1 MIKTTMP
8 NDIDTDISFEDVNEK
23 FRRISISGRLDILG
37 NDAISQKFTAM
48 AATAS
53 RRVVVDLSNVSY
65 LASIGIRSLITNAK
79 ALQSQGGKMV
89 IFVGNNA
96 VVTKVLET
104 TRIDALIPMFADAA
118 AANQAVM
125 V

>member
-1 MIKTTMP
+1 MHIK
-8 NDIDTDISFEDVNEK
+8 NDTDISFEDVNEN
-23 FRRISISGRLDILG
+23 FRRIYISGRLDILG
-37 NDAISQKFTAM
+37 NDAIAQKFSTLTA
-48 AATAS
+48 AAP

-79 ALQSQGGKMV
+79 ALKQRGGKMV
-89 IFVGNNA
+89 LFVGNNA

-118 AANQAVM
+118 AADQAVL
-125 V
+125 VSNEV

>member
-1 MIKTTMP
+1 MHIK
-8 NDIDTDISFEDVNEK
+8 NDTDISFEDVNEN

-37 NDAISQKFTAM
+37 NDAIAQKFTTL

-65 LASIGIRSLITNAK
+65 LASIGIRALITNAK
-79 ALQSQGGKMV
+79 ALKQRGGKMV
-89 IFVGNNA
+89 LFVGNNA

-104 TRIDALIPMFADAA
+104 TRIDVLIPMFADAA
-118 AANQAVM
+118 AADQAVL